1 MFSTVRP
8 ICSLSPLFLAVLCI
22 LGLALPALAET
33 YQIQVIARPT
43 RVVIGG
49 DNKVTIDV
57 TVQTVLG
64 EPAPNN
70 TPVYFNTTLGTLPT
84 VAYTQQGKVNVLMEN
99 ETSVGIARITVTV
112 GDSRRVIDVEY
123 LGKDG
128 ISSAPLKSRR
138 LIYHLKA
145 KQVYYSMDQR
155 VFDLRDNAEFVT
167 PDFTVTA
174 GAIQYN
180 LDNDTLCAQG
190 SITIASDKKK
200 ITAMKLRMT
209 LSNPS
214 GAIVTSE
221 PDISFKS
228 FTVPQLEV
236 KDDETVQGV
245 DFHQL
250 NPMPTKTW
258 ILCARATVIP
268 HEQIQFRRPQF
279 YLDSFDKKLYSLP
292 YHVLDLRYGSGGNF
306 FNSQI
311 SLTSDAG
318 LSVDFPIYY
327 DASDSHV
334 GSIHFRQVAR
344 GTSSF
349 SGTSGFQMGLE
360 QEYLL
365 GDYADGGFYVD
376 DLTRDTRSYTW
387 EHSHDIGELYLD
399 MRAAYERYS
408 EETPYTT
415 RLGLSAS
422 RNFGGTRTQLTTHWS
437 EFQGNQDGLA
447 EFSLRLPSLT
457 LGKTGMS
464 LDVNPYVGLTHNV
477 FAADDTLPEE
487 TASNFYQGLRTG
499 VGFPSLRLAGGTLT
513 TSISDEVAHDQDGT
527 ITNYLDGSI
536 TYRRP
541 IARTFSTSLSYAYSL
556 SNSNRDET
564 SSEPTQRISMDI
576 SGRSGTAWN
585 LYGYSNYSFNTE
597 QFYHSV
603 NATYYLP
610 WFRREKNIPRC
621 YLRYRTSITHG
632 EEITTVADQ
641 LFTLGWNFGN
651 YALVTH
657 YSPTGNSAVTGLG
670 TGTGKRWAIELV
682 RSGW

>member
-1 MFSTVRP
+1 MFNTVRP
-8 ICSLSPLFLAVLCI
+8 ICSLSPLLFVVLCI
-22 LGLALPALAET
+22 LGPALPARAET
-33 YQIQVIARPT
+33 YQIEAVARPA
-43 RVVIGG
+43 RIVIGG

-57 TVQTVLG
+57 TVKTMLG

-70 TPVYFNTTLGTLPT
+70 TPVYFNTTLGMLPT
-84 VAYTQQGKVNVLMEN
+84 VAYTQQGKVSVLMEN

-112 GDSRRVIDVEY
+112 GDSREVIDVEY

-128 ISSAPLKSRR
+128 VSSGSGKPRR
-138 LIYHLKA
+138 MIYHLKA

-155 VFDLRDNAEFVT
+155 LFDLRDNAEFVA

-174 GAIQYN
+174 GAIQYD
-180 LDNDTLCAQG
+180 LDQNVLCAQG
-190 SITIASDKKK
+190 TIV
-200 ITAMKLRMT
+200 ITANKKQLGAVKLRMSPGT
-209 LSNPS
+209 PTGS
-214 GAIVTSE
+214 IVTSD
-221 PDISFKS
+221 PDIRFQT
-228 FTVPQLEV
+228 FTLPQLEAV
-236 KDDETVQGV
+236 DDEAVQDV

-250 NPMPTKTW
+250 DPLPTKTW
-258 ILCARATVIP
+258 ILCSQATVVP

-279 YLDSFDKKLYSLP
+279 YLDSFDHKLYSLP
-292 YHVLDLRYGSGGNF
+292 YHVLDLRYGSGGTF

-318 LSVDFPIYY
+318 LSVDFPVYY

-334 GSIHFRQVAR
+334 GSLHFRQVAR
-344 GTSSF
+344 GSSNY

-376 DLTRDTRSYTW
+376 DITRDTRSFTW
-387 EHSHDIGELYLD
+387 EHNHDIGNLYLD
-399 MRAAYERYS
+399 MRASYERYS
-408 EETPYTT
+408 VETPYTT

-422 RNFGGTRTQLTTHWS
+422 RNFGQTRTRLTTDWS
-437 EFQGNQDGLA
+437 EFEGNQNGLA
-447 EFSLRLPSLT
+447 ELSVQLPSLA
-457 LGKTGMS
+457 LGKTGLSMNF
-464 LDVNPYVGLTHNV
+464 DPYIGLTRNV
-477 FAADDTLPEE
+477 YPATEELPKEE
-487 TASNFYQGLRTG
+487 SSNFYQGMRTG
-499 VGFPSLRLAGGTLT
+499 VSFPTLKLVGGTLT
-513 TSISDEVAHDQDGT
+513 TSLSDEVAHDQDGT
-527 ITNYLDGSI
+527 ITNYLDSSI

-541 IARTFSTSLSYAYSL
+541 IARTFTTSLSYSYGL
-556 SNSNRDET
+556 SNTNKDET
-564 SSEPTQRISMDI
+564 STEPTQRVSFDI
-576 SGRSGTAWN
+576 NGNSGSSWN

-610 WFRREKNIPRC
+610 WFRQQSNIPRC

-632 EEITTVADQ
+632 KEIATVADQ

-651 YALVTH
+651 YALVAH
-657 YSPTGNSAVTGLG
+657 YSPTGNNAVTGLG
-670 TGTGKRWAIELV
+670 TGSGKRWAIELV

>member
-1 MFSTVRP
+1 MFNTVRP
-8 ICSLSPLFLAVLCI
+8 ICSLSPLFLVVFCI
-22 LGLALPALAET
+22 LGLAPAARTET
-33 YQIQVIARPT
+33 YQIQAIARPA
-43 RVVIGG
+43 RIVIGG

-57 TVQTVLG
+57 TVQTMQG

-70 TPVYFNTTLGTLPT
+70 TPVYFNTTLGMLPT
-84 VAYTQQGKVNVLMEN
+84 VAYTQQGKVSVLMEN
-99 ETSVGIARITVTV
+99 EISVGIARITITV
-112 GDSRRVIDVEY
+112 GDSREVIDVEY

-128 ISSAPLKSRR
+128 ESIAPTKPRR

-145 KQVYYSMDQR
+145 KQVYYSMDKR
-155 VFDLRDNAEFVT
+155 VFDLRDNAEFAA

-174 GAIQYN
+174 GAIQYD
-180 LDNDTLCAQG
+180 LDNNLLCAQG
-190 SITIASDKKK
+190 TITIAANKKQL
-200 ITAMKLRMT
+200 TAMKLRMT
-209 LSNPS
+209 LGNPT
-214 GAIVTSE
+214 GAMVTSE

-228 FTVPQLEV
+228 FTLPQLEAV
-236 KDDETVQGV
+236 EDESVQDI

-250 NPMPTKTW
+250 DPLPTKTW
-258 ILCARATVIP
+258 ILCSRATVIP

-279 YLDSFDKKLYSLP
+279 YLDSFDHKLYSLP
-292 YHVLDLRYGSGGNF
+292 YHVLDLRYGNSGTF

-318 LSVDFPIYY
+318 LSVDFPVYY

-334 GSIHFRQVAR
+334 GSLHLRQVAR
-344 GTSSF
+344 GTSSY

-387 EHSHDIGELYLD
+387 EHSHDIGDLYLD
-399 MRAAYERYS
+399 MRASYERYS

-422 RNFGGTRTQLTTHWS
+422 RNFGQTRTRLTTDWS
-437 EFQGNQDGLA
+437 EFEGNQNGLA
-447 EFSLRLPSLT
+447 ELSLQLPSLA
-457 LGKTGMS
+457 LGKTG
-464 LDVNPYVGLTHNV
+464 LGIDFDPYIGLTRNV
-477 FAADDTLPEE
+477 YPATEDLPKEE
-487 TASNFYQGLRTG
+487 SSNFYQGMRMG
-499 VGFPSLRLAGGTLT
+499 MGFPTLKLAGGTLT
-513 TSISDEVAHDQDGT
+513 TSLSDEVSHDQDGT
-527 ITNYLDGSI
+527 ITNYLDSSI

-541 IARTFSTSLSYAYSL
+541 IAKTFTTTLSYSYGL
-556 SNSNRDET
+556 SNT
-564 SSEPTQRISMDI
+564 SSDEISSKPNQRISVDI
-576 SGRSGTAWN
+576 SGQSGSSWN
-585 LYGYSNYSFNTE
+585 LYGYSNYSFNTG

-610 WFRREKNIPRC
+610 WFRQQSNIPRC
-621 YLRYRTSITHG
+621 YLRYRTSITQG
-632 EEITTVADQ
+632 KEITTVADQ

-651 YALVTH
+651 YALVAH
-657 YSPTGNSAVTGLG
+657 YSPTGNNAVTGLG
-670 TGTGKRWAIELV
+670 TGSGKRWAIELV